1 MAREQTSKDEYYTIL
16 GSDGKFRLTGPEGT
30 AGSVKREYEDSAGV
44 KGVKNEL
51 VFDKLSGKITNVAF
65 HDGKFGKSLQITLTD
80 EVGPMV
86 ISLNTATN
94 FGEDA
99 MKKLPNIDRSKVVS
113 FNPYAFTD
121 DKGKLRKGISIV
133 QDGQK
138 ITNYFYDE
146 VEKKNLHGFP
156 TPKVKKTGKPYSKDD
171 WKVYFIEA
179 RQFLVD
185 YIEDN
190 FVTDKAATIANTDDT
205 DTLADALS
213 ALPDVE

>member
-16 GSDGKFRLTGPEGT
+16 GSDGKFRLAVPEGT

-51 VFDKLSGKITNVAF
+51 VFDKLSGKIANVAF

-156 TPKVKKTGKPYSKDD
+156 TPKGDIKKYSKDR
-171 WKVYFIEA
+171 WKIYFLEA
-179 RQFLVD
+179 REFLIG
-185 YIEDN
+185 YIDDN
-190 FVTDKAATIANTDDT
+190 FVTSKATIIANTDDAEE
-205 DTLADALS
+205 LADSLS
-213 ALPDVE
+213 SLPDVE